1 MLQRFRLSL
10 SSRTKHCL
18 VFALAVMAMLARIAS
33 VNAALIVNDTW
44 QDSDRTVQES
54 GTDADSDGDIESRWF
69 INSPNIAMTPGHL
82 TSTQPTGSQNWTT
95 YFADDATPITLAN
108 AGDKLTVKLVF
119 TPSGVSSGNTSQA
132 FPFTVADTPGAA
144 RLTADAAPGTAAY
157 AGYAMYTNF
166 SNPIGNSGSFQLK
179 ERTAASSTLLN
190 SGGDWATV
198 LGNGATAGNTGYANG
213 TQYTMTWIMTRTA
226 GPDTI
231 GGNGDDGLTIDVT
244 MAGGSLNAPGSF
256 PHVAVTDATPNTFS
270 YDTFNVRPAGS
281 ASTATTFDLN
291 QFQVDFSPVPEP
303 TSLALAL
310 CGAAFLWLR
319 RRGR

>member
-1 MLQRFRLSL
+1 MVKRFRLSL
-10 SSRTKHCL
+10 SSRTKRCL
-18 VFALAVMAMLARIAS
+18 IFATALTAMLGRIAS

-44 QDSDRTVQES
+44 QDSDRTVQEN

-69 INSPNIAMTPGHL
+69 INSPSIAMSPGHL
-82 TSTQPTGSQNWTT
+82 TSTQPSGSQNWTT
-95 YFADDATPITLAN
+95 YFAADATPVTLAN
-108 AGDKLTVKLVF
+108 AGDTLTVKLVF
-119 TPSGVSSGNTSQA
+119 TPSGVSAGNTSQT

-144 RLTADAAPGTAAY
+144 RLATDAAPGSAAY

-166 SNPIGNSGSFQLK
+166 SSPIGNSAPFQLK

-190 SGGDWATV
+190 SGSDWGGI

-226 GPDTI
+226 GPNTI
-231 GGNGDDGLTIDVT
+231 SGDGDDGLTIDVT
-244 MAGGSLNAPGSF
+244 MAGGSLNSPGSF

-270 YDTFNVRPAGS
+270 YDTFNVRPSGS
-281 ASTATTFDLN
+281 ATTATTFDLN

-303 TSLALAL
+303 TTLVLGLYGATALL
-310 CGAAFLWLR
+310 LR
-319 RRGR
+319 RRSR